1 MTAENKLK
9 STKEKKRRP
18 APPEEFVE
26 YVIEITEWFWEYSLS
41 LSSGRYR
48 DHDPYCESRDLQITG
63 KLLRPTGLK
72 TEAVQISMRPSSG
85 MNEERR
91 KDYNPIGLGALDVY
105 PDMIKGLI
113 GMPADVLS
121 PIIQLLIAQELK
133 FIVLTASKFRY
144 RSAGITDLRLEMRL
158 TDYAPVNGAPG

>member
-1 MTAENKLK
+1 
-9 STKEKKRRP
+9 
-18 APPEEFVE
+18 
-26 YVIEITEWFWEYSLS
+26 
-41 LSSGRYR
+41 
-48 DHDPYCESRDLQITG
+48 
-63 KLLRPTGLK
+63 
-72 TEAVQISMRPSSG
+72 

-91 KDYNPIGLGALDVY
+91 KNYNPIGLGALDVY
-105 PDMIKGLI
+105 PDMINGSI

-121 PIIQLLIAQELK
+121 PIMQLLIAKELK

>member
-1 MTAENKLK
+1 MTGENKLK

-18 APPEEFVE
+18 VLPVEIVE

-41 LSSGRYR
+41 LSSGRYG
-48 DHDPYCESRDLQITG
+48 DHDPYWESRDLQITG

-72 TEAVQISMRPSSG
+72 TEAVTISMRPLAG

-91 KDYNPIGLGALDVY
+91 KDHTPIGLGALDLY

-113 GMPADVLS
+113 GMPAHVLS

-144 RSAGITDLRLEMRL
+144 RRACITDLRLRRASP
-158 TDYAPVNGAPG
+158 TRPDNGAPC